1 MKKSLYLYLIVFL
14 LSCVTVRVQKKQE
27 YVVNQNKKKLLVDRE
42 IYEKPEVRVF
52 VVSERNGKKVKKD
65 VTNSD
70 KVDVAIR
77 KYHNKLKIYSYE
89 KLLELL
95 KEEKNVD
102 NIAIILDV
110 LTYKKLFS
118 LKVLAPFLDDRRV
131 INQELFFFP
140 YIKWVN
146 GNSNGKADLQP
157 IELRVYVSY
166 LFFIISN
173 EKVSNV
179 IFNNHKSLLYA
190 QNRVTKKGVKKEDLC
205 RIWKNWYKNRQ
216 NIL

>member
-1 MKKSLYLYLIVFL
+1 MKKLLYLYLIVSL
-14 LSCVTVRVQKKQE
+14 LSCVTERVQKKQE
-27 YVVNQNKKKLLVDRE
+27 YVVDQNKKKLLVDRE
-42 IYEKPEVRVF
+42 IYEKPEVNVF
-52 VVSERNGKKVKKD
+52 VISERDGKKVKKD

-70 KVDVAIR
+70 KVDVSIR

-95 KEEKNVD
+95 KVEKNAN

-110 LTYKKLFS
+110 ITYKKKFS
-118 LKVLAPFLDDRRV
+118 LKILVPFLDDHRV

-140 YIKWVN
+140 YTRWVN
-146 GNSNGKADLQP
+146 GNSNGKVDLEP
-157 IELRVYVSY
+157 IELRVYASY
-166 LFFIISN
+166 LSFIISK
-173 EKVSNV
+173 EKISNV
-179 IFNNHKSLLYA
+179 IFNNYKSLLYA

-205 RIWKNWYKNRQ
+205 IMWKNWYKNRQ